1 MQKEKDFLSPA
12 LVELLTEK
20 RRDLRRDLQACN
32 DTLQQLKA
40 GYGKGGSAEQIG
52 RWETTKEVERKQ
64 IEIESQLALI
74 AELLALAPHSPT
86 SL

>member
-1 MQKEKDFLSPA
+1 MQKEQDFLSPA

-52 RWETTKEVERKQ
+52 RWETTKEMERKQ
-64 IEIESQLALI
+64 IEIESQLVLV

-86 SL
+86 AL